1 MEDYTNKNPVF
12 SDTVKILE
20 TTDTTHADNVNV
32 MIKQLL
38 DNTNCLKNAICKEMQ
53 SQTLAAGE
61 TEVIFAFSGPVE
73 DCIINIRTNT
83 ACNWLNCTT
92 EGNTVTVAFEPQETD
107 VTVEVVL
114 SDKYAFTRAQEHKG

>member
-1 MEDYTNKNPVF
+1 VKDYLSSSPVF
-12 SDTVKILE
+12 SDRVNLLE
-20 TTDTTHADNVNV
+20 ETDTDHADNFN
-32 MIKQLL
+32 IATKQLF
-38 DNTNCLKNAICKEMQ
+38 DNIMCLKNAICKEMQ
-53 SQTLAAGE
+53 SQTLEAGK
-61 TEVIFAFSGPVE
+61 TEVIFAFSEPVE

-92 EGNTVTVAFEPQETD
+92 VGNTVTVAFEPQKTD